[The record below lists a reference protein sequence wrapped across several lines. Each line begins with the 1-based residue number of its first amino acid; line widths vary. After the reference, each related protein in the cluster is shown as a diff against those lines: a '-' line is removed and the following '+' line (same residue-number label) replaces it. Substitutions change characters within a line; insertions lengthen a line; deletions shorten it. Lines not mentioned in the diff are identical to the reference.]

1 MKRKKLIK
9 KVIVV
14 MLILFWVSIR
24 GVFYNNIFAAES
36 TTDINLSNDKITING
51 EEIST
56 NSSEGIYLSSS
67 MNNGGT
73 SEDAKSAN
81 IEVSNIINITKAGTY
96 EFTGELSDGQISVD
110 SNDINGDVIIILNNV
125 DITCKNAPAIFVYNR
140 TITSTTCNVTIKTA
154 SGSTNTITG
163 GKIKQNVDDWGNQ
176 DEILYYI
183 DKDYDDD
190 REYYERYKYDGA
202 ISSDISLIFEG
213 DGTLIVNSTKKEGIE
228 SKQNITINS
237 GNYEIN
243 SMDDG
248 INACTDNESVIT
260 INGGTILINI
270 SEEAEEGD
278 GIDSN
283 GSIYINGGKVFAFA
297 SESSQDNG
305 LDSDEGIYING
316 GYVVATGN
324 MADEAS
330 KESSQNYLQLNF
342 NQKISKNTLIAITD
356 KNENPLVAFESDR
369 DYTIL
374 TISIPELTDED
385 ITVYEGGN
393 IQGTAE
399 NGLYTDITS
408 YTKGIEKEY
417 SEVSEQEP
425 MMGQFDN
432 KNIMNEDLNNN
443 IYYIVLGI
451 LTVLLIIFIIV
462 AIVINKKGNKK

>member
-1 MKRKKLIK
+1 
-9 KVIVV
+9 